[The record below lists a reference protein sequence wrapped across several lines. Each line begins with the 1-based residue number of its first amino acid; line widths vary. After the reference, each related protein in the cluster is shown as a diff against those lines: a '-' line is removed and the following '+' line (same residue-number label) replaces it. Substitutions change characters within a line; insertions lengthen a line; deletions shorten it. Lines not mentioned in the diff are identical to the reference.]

1 MTCSQ
6 HDCAEYKCSWWHHQF
21 YRFLHHRQRWW
32 TFIGTI
38 PFHEML
44 SYCRIPPSSHIT
56 AIYFN
61 VRRCLQTWI
70 RKLMKQKDW
79 GTGWYC
85 HKGSWLN
92 FSHSRHNHHHWH
104 HSLITHYST
113 HHTTSTEL
121 INTIPASFSTIL
133 TLIHTHPHVL
143 YTRFALHII
152 TRFRLLSSFV
162 NKGTIV
168 VVSKS
173 WYPASSTIIIHPKNN
188 SL

>member
-1 MTCSQ
+1 MNIYWNDSFPWNVELLQDT
-6 HDCAEYKCSWWHHQF
+6 
-21 YRFLHHRQRWW
+21 
-32 TFIGTI
+32 TI
-38 PFHEML
+38 ITY
-44 SYCRIPPSSHIT
+44 YCHILQCQALPPKVNKKANET
-56 AIYFN
+56 KGLRN
-61 VRRCLQTWI
+61 
-70 RKLMKQKDW
+70 
-79 GTGWYC
+79 WYC

-92 FSHSRHNHHHWH
+92 FSHSRHNHYHWH

-152 TRFRLLSSFV
+152 TRFRLLSSFI

-173 WYPASSTIIIHPKNN
+173 WYPSSTIIIHPKNN